1 MLEAC
6 VRYRPESMLLV
17 SVTSKTVLFPSI
29 LLFSVHNR
37 IDFDPSIDR
46 ERDNISKEEEEVAR
60 SSLVN
65 RKLFEIKYWKSVCK
79 GR

>member
-46 ERDNISKEEEEVAR
+46 ERDNISKEEEEVLSFSR
-60 SSLVN
+60 
-65 RKLFEIKYWKSVCK
+65 
-79 GR
+79 